1 MTRFTSIVLAGEP
14 NSGKSTLLNQL
25 VGEKLSIVCH
35 KAQTTRRSITGIF
48 IYKDCQ
54 VLIFDT
60 PGIFEKPKSALEK
73 KIVKSALNTIKEN
86 EHIYLL
92 VDAASANASQILDMR
107 KKLDKSKI
115 CLLLN
120 KADLASGEKI
130 VQLQA
135 ELKEHFERIVP
146 ISALNGD
153 GIVELKE
160 DILAGSHES
169 EWPFPEDEIT
179 TIPERELAADITRE
193 KLFFAVHQELPY
205 ELEVETE
212 FWKDEKKIINI
223 SQVIYTK
230 RESHKMIII
239 GRGGINIK
247 NIGMQARKE
256 LEETLG
262 KQVNLKLFVKVRPNW
277 DDYL

>member
-1 MTRFTSIVLAGEP
+1 MTRFTTIVLAGEP

-60 PGIFEKPKSALEK
+60 PGIFDKPKSALEK
-73 KIVKSALNTIKEN
+73 KIVKSALSTIKEN

-92 VDAASANASQILDMR
+92 VDAQSVTANQIAEML
-107 KKLDKSKI
+107 KKLDKPKI

-120 KADLASGEKI
+120 KADLVDPLKI
-130 VQLQA
+130 EQLQN
-135 ELKEHFERIVP
+135 ELKEQFEKILP

-153 GIVELKE
+153 GIEALKE

-212 FWKDEKKIINI
+212 FWKDEKKIVNI

-230 RESHKMIII
+230 RESHKIIII
-239 GRGGINIK
+239 GKGGVNIK

-256 LEETLG
+256 LEAILG

-277 DDYL
+277 DNA